1 VTAAHSEEARA
12 PSPLARLRPFTGVIA
27 VVVLSAVFGALNP
40 AFLTPRNAFN
50 VLDAVAITGILAIG
64 QAFPLIG
71 GGFDLSQGAVAG
83 LTGTVVASLMSRH
96 GVPIPAAI
104 AAGVGLGAFLGAING
119 VLIAKLKI
127 NPFVATLGTQ
137 TAFMGATFVYT
148 NNQPQSL
155 GPEAR
160 VFRELVAGS
169 IGYLSHPAI
178 LFLVLALALAFVL
191 RLLPFGQHVYTL
203 GGNEEATRLAG
214 IDTVRL
220 KITTYVLS
228 GMLAA
233 TAAVVMIA
241 RAGQASPTEGRGD
254 ELESI
259 AGCIVGGIALGGG
272 VGGAWNVVLGVLT
285 LGVIDVGLQMS
296 GRIVSPYWQL
306 VIRGAVILLAVAIDA
321 RARQKRA

>member
-1 VTAAHSEEARA
+1 MTGEAEPVA
-12 PSPLARLRPFTGVIA
+12 KASALARLRPFTGVIA
-27 VVVLSAVFGALNP
+27 VVLLSAVFGALNP

-50 VLDAVAITGILAIG
+50 VMDAVAITGILALG

-83 LTGTVVASLMSRH
+83 FCGAVTASLMSRY

-104 AAGVGLGAFLGAING
+104 AAGIGLGACLGGING
-119 VLIAKLKI
+119 VLIARLRI

-148 NNQPQSL
+148 NNQPQAL

-160 VFRELVAGS
+160 AFRDLVTGS
-169 IGYLSHPAI
+169 IGHLSHPAI
-178 LFLVLALALAFVL
+178 LFLVLAVVVAFVL

-214 IDTVRL
+214 VDTTRL
-220 KITTYVLS
+220 KVATYVLS
-228 GMLAA
+228 GMFAA

-259 AGCIVGGIALGGG
+259 ASCIVGGIALGGG
-272 VGGAWNVVLGVLT
+272 VGGAWNVVLGAFT

-306 VIRGAVILLAVAIDA
+306 VIRGAVILLAVAVDA
-321 RARQKRA
+321 RARLRRS

>member
-1 VTAAHSEEARA
+1 MTEPAAPPAA
-12 PSPLARLRPFTGVIA
+12 PPLMARLRPFTGVIA
-27 VVVLSAVFGALNP
+27 VVLLSAVFGALNP
-40 AFLTPRNAFN
+40 AFLSTRNAFN
-50 VLDAVAITGILAIG
+50 VLDAIAITGILALG

-83 LTGTVVASLMSRH
+83 LCGAVTASLMSRY

-104 AAGVGLGAFLGAING
+104 AAGIGLGAVLGGING
-119 VLIAKLKI
+119 LLIARLRI

-155 GPEAR
+155 GPDGR
-160 VFRELVAGS
+160 VFRDLVTGS
-169 IGYLSHPAI
+169 LGPLSHPAI
-178 LFLVLALALAFVL
+178 LFLVLAVVVAFVL
-191 RLLPFGQHVYTL
+191 RQLPFGQHVYTL

-214 IDTVRL
+214 IDTARL
-220 KITTYVLS
+220 KIATYVLS
-228 GMLAA
+228 GMFAA

-259 AGCIVGGIALGGG
+259 ASCIVGGIALGGG
-272 VGGAWNVVLGVLT
+272 VGGAWNVVLGALT

-306 VIRGAVILLAVAIDA
+306 VIRGAVILLAVAVEA
-321 RARQKRA
+321 RARARRA